1 MDIIIQNS
9 NGLQSTHENN
19 KFHLLIMSFD
29 AFQFTL
35 RQNVLAGVVTI
46 TIRKWHFG
54 NEFYPYVNS
63 NIEIRA

>member
-35 RQNVLAGVVTI
+35 RQKCTCWCGYNNHTQVALLK
-46 TIRKWHFG
+46 RMLSLRQQQ
-54 NEFYPYVNS
+54 Y
-63 NIEIRA
+63 

>member
-46 TIRKWHFG
+46 TIRKWHF
-54 NEFYPYVNS
+54 
-63 NIEIRA
+63 